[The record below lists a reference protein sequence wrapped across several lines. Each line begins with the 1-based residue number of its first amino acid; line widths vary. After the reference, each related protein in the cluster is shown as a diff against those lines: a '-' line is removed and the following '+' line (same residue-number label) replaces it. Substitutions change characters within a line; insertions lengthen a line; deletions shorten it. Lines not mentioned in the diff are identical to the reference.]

1 MINMPFDA
9 SKGNESGCD
18 ATVLLS
24 ATFSCSLIE
33 YQTSAP
39 KKFVSL
45 KKGPVPGP
53 TKGVSESVCVNADRF
68 FIRDLLLLRNL

>member
-1 MINMPFDA
+1 MRL
-9 SKGNESGCD
+9 KGTKVAVMQLCCYRP
-18 ATVLLS
+18 L
-24 ATFSCSLIE
+24 FSCSLIE

-68 FIRDLLLLRNL
+68 FIRDLLSLRNL